1 MENITIGKV
10 NIDLSE
16 YPGEDFYSEGE
27 IEDRLLLVS
36 ETRERSEFRKVTEE
50 NASWPYLYHFSPNRE
65 NIVSWLPIKKTDK
78 VLEIGAGMGAITNA
92 LCAKAA
98 SVESVDLSLKR
109 SKVNANRNKDME
121 NLTIKVGNFT
131 DIEPKLS
138 DDYDWIMLIG
148 VFEYA
153 ISYIHTEHPFEDFLG
168 IIKKHVKKDGR
179 IVIAIENRL
188 GLKYFAGCKE
198 DHTTGFFDGVE
209 NYKKGGQV
217 RTFSRKGL
225 EKIFEKVD
233 ITNYHFYYPYPDYKL
248 PNAVFSDKRLPKK
261 GELKDNLR
269 NFDQDRLLLFD
280 ETNAFDGMIE
290 EGMFPDFS
298 NSYEVIIG
306 DDVSETYAKYS
317 TDRDDKFAI
326 VTKICEEKEKKYVV
340 KRAYSEKGL
349 EHIENINKAYDKLTE
364 RFELSGLKFNKI
376 IEYNKEKGEIVFE
389 YVEGE
394 TLESLMD
401 ECVRKNDKDGFVSL
415 FEKFKEFAYFNEDK
429 DVVDDDLIFSNI
441 IVKDGVWTAIDYE
454 WTRFVKGS
462 SAEVVY
468 RAINNYLCLNNFR
481 NAVKDWI
488 DTDNDFEENL
498 FMKKVMGENVPM
510 PTIRHNIGK
519 GVYELSYLT
528 DRVSGLSMKV
538 QIYEDFGEGFTEENS
553 YFLSDIKKYGPSLLL
568 EIPIKEGTKSLRVD
582 PGDRPARFYVN
593 QIFLNDKDVTNE
605 LMGLSKNGCLNPK
618 TSIQKNNTV
627 IFKTNDPHIKFN
639 LKSIGAK
646 EGDLLKIDCRVEY
659 IM

>member
-27 IEDRLLLVS
+27 IEDRLLSIS
-36 ETRERSEFRKVTEE
+36 ETKERSEFRKVTDEHAE
-50 NASWPYLYHFSPNRE
+50 WSYLYHFSPNRE
-65 NIVSWLPIKKTDK
+65 NIVSWLPIAKTDK

-98 SVESVDLSLKR
+98 SVESLDLSLKR
-109 SKVNANRNKDME
+109 SKVNANRNKDMD

-138 DDYDWIMLIG
+138 DDYDWILLIG

-153 ISYIHTEHPFEDFLG
+153 ISYIHTNHPFEDFLKTV
-168 IIKKHVKKDGR
+168 KKHVKKDGR

-198 DHTTGFFDGVE
+198 DHTCGFFDGVE
-209 NYKKGGQV
+209 NYKNGGQV

-225 EKIFEKVD
+225 EKIFREVD

-248 PNAVFSDKRLPKK
+248 PNTIFSDKRLPQI
-261 GELKDNLR
+261 GECKDNLR

-280 ETNAFDGMIE
+280 ETNAFDGLIE

-306 DDVSETYAKYS
+306 NDIAETYAKYS
-317 TDRDDKFAI
+317 TDRDEKYA
-326 VTKICEEKEKKYVV
+326 VLTKICEDKDKKYVV
-340 KRAYSEKGL
+340 KRAFSKEGFGHIDNMHEAYEKL
-349 EHIENINKAYDKLTE
+349 ND
-364 RFELSGLKFNKI
+364 RFENSGLKFNKI
-376 IEYNKEKGEIVFE
+376 LEYNKEQGEIIFE
-389 YVEGE
+389 FVEGE

-401 ECVRKNDKDGFVSL
+401 KCVTNNDKDGFLAL
-415 FEKFKEFAYFNEDK
+415 FERFKEFARFNDTKE
-429 DVVDDDLIFSNI
+429 VTDDDLIFSNI
-441 IVKDGVWTAIDYE
+441 IVKDDVWTAIDYE
-454 WTRFVKGS
+454 WTRFEKGS
-462 SAEVVY
+462 SDELIF
-468 RAINNYLCLNNFR
+468 RAINNYLCPNNFR
-481 NAVKDWI
+481 NVIKEWVDTKNDISEKAFMDKVNGDAV
-488 DTDNDFEENL
+488 L
-498 FMKKVMGENVPM
+498 M

-519 GVYELSYLT
+519 GVYGLSYLT
-528 DRVSGLSMKV
+528 DRVAGLGIKV
-538 QIYEDFGEGFTEENS
+538 QVYEDFGSGFNEANS

-568 EIPIKEGTKSLRVD
+568 EIPIKAGIKNLRVD

-593 QIFLNDKDVTNE
+593 QIKLNDRVVTDE

-618 TSIQKNNTV
+618 TSIQKNNMV

-639 LKSIGAK
+639 LKAIDAK
-646 EGDLLKIDCRVEY
+646 EGDILKIDCRVEY